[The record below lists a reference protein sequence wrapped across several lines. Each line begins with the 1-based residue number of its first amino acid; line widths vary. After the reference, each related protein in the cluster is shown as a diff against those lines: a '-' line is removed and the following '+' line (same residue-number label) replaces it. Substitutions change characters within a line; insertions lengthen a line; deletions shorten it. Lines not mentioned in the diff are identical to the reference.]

1 MSDNNERTV
10 KAATMMMIITLVG
23 KVLGLVRDS
32 LLAAN
37 YGMGM
42 QAYAFQTA
50 SRIPRVFFDAIFASA
65 ISASFIPIFN
75 ESLEKKGRDSAF
87 DFSNK
92 FITLIG
98 IVTVMLTAVGIAFAP
113 QLTAV
118 FSPGFDESTM
128 LLSSKLL
135 RIMFPT
141 VVFTGIAY
149 AFVGILQSF
158 DEFTIPAALSI
169 VSNGIIIIY
178 YLFFNRSFGIYGL
191 SIAFLAGWAMQA
203 VMQIPSL
210 IKKGYRYKPSFAFK
224 HDESIKK
231 VLALML
237 PVMIS
242 TWVQPINIAINTR
255 FASHLY
261 EGAGVSA
268 IEYAN
273 NLYTIIVGVFVLSV
287 ANVIFPR
294 LSRMTAN
301 NEKNSIFKTVIMTVR
316 ILSFIIIP
324 MTAGV
329 MVLSPQII
337 NLIYQRGDFTA
348 ADTAITSGALFF
360 FAIGMFGYGLQ
371 TIISRAFYA
380 EQDGKTPFIAGL
392 ISIIVNV
399 ALCSILVEPMSVAGL
414 ALASAVSSTVYGI
427 VLYIPLR
434 RKYSDADTNKFG
446 ASVVKMIIASC
457 KMAAVVIMLRNLLW
471 NADAG
476 MIMRIISVGVMVIAG
491 VAVYMIICR
500 IIKLYEAEVAFGF
513 VGGMLKKRNGGPRG
527 E

>member
-1 MSDNNERTV
+1 MSENNEKTV

-75 ESLEKKGRDSAF
+75 ENLEKKGRDSAF
-87 DFSNK
+87 AFSNK

-98 IVTVMLTAVGIAFAP
+98 VVTVILTVVGMAFAQ
-113 QLTAV
+113 QLTV
-118 FSPGFDESTM
+118 LFSPGFDESTM
-128 LLSSKLL
+128 ILSSKLL
-135 RIMFPT
+135 KIMFPT

-149 AFVGILQSF
+149 SFVGILQSF

-169 VSNGIIIIY
+169 VSNGIIIAY
-178 YLFFNRSFGIYGL
+178 YFFFNDSFGIYGL
-191 SIAFLAGWAMQA
+191 SIALLAGWAMQA

-210 IKKGYRYKPSFAFK
+210 IKKGYRYRPSFGFK
-224 HDESIKK
+224 RDDGIKK
-231 VLALML
+231 VLVLML
-237 PVMIS
+237 PVMVS

-301 NEKNSIFKTVIMTVR
+301 NEKNSVFSTVIMTVR

-348 ADTAITSGALFF
+348 ADTALTSGALFF

-399 ALCSILVEPMSVAGL
+399 ALCRILVGTMSVEGL
-414 ALASAVSSTVYGI
+414 ALASAISSTVYGI
-427 VLYIPLR
+427 ALYIPLR
-434 RKYSDADTNKFG
+434 HKYRETDTNKFG
-446 ASVVKMIIASC
+446 LSIIKMIAASCVMAASVVL
-457 KMAAVVIMLRNLLW
+457 VRNLLW

-476 MIMRIISVGVMVIAG
+476 MIMKIIAVAVMVVVGI
-491 VAVYMIICR
+491 VVYMIMCK
-500 IIKLYEAEVAFGF
+500 IIRLYEAEIAFGF
-513 VGGMLKKRNGGPRG
+513 VGKILKKRNGT
-527 E
+527 ED